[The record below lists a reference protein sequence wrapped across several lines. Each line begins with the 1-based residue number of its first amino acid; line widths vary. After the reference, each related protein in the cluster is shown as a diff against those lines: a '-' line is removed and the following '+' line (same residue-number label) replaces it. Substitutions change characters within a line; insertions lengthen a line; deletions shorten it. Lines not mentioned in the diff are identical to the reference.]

1 MGERRDDST
10 LRFGIGGLGIAG
22 ASILPVLLRHP
33 NVEVVAAASRNKERT
48 EKFLRDY
55 PAKAFSSVEEMCE
68 SDAVDAVY
76 VATPTEMHR
85 DHAIL
90 AAENGKHVVVEKP
103 MAVTL
108 EDTEAMI
115 EAAERNGVRMIVGP
129 SQSFEPPIRRIREI
143 VESGELGRVRMIHN
157 WYFND
162 WLYRPRTPEELRTEL
177 GGGVTFRQG
186 AHQFDIM
193 RLIGGGLARSVR
205 AMTGRWDETRPT
217 EGSHAAFVEFED
229 GTVGTAVYNGNDHFH
244 TTELTFGIGEGGPL
258 VTSGVY
264 ARSRKTIRDTGG
276 PEAETALK
284 VEAGY
289 GGRRAKNYAD
299 EEPHL
304 PFFGLTIVSCERGD
318 IRQSPDGLWVYG
330 EDEKTEILLD
340 KEFTGR
346 NALIAELYDAVI
358 KDEQPLHDG
367 RWGQANLEVCAA
379 VLQSARERKE
389 VFLSRQVAVRG

>member
-1 MGERRDDST
+1 M

-22 ASILPVLLRHP
+22 ASMVPVLLKHP
-33 NVEVVAAASRNKERT
+33 NVEISAVASRNKERT
-48 EKFLRDY
+48 EKFVRD
-55 PAKAFSSVEEMCE
+55 FSVETFPGIEEMCE

-76 VATPTEMHR
+76 VATPTQMHA

-103 MAVTL
+103 IAANL
-108 EDTEAMI
+108 EDTKAMI
-115 EAAERNGVRMIVGP
+115 EAAERNRVKMIVGP
-129 SQSFEPPIRRIREI
+129 SQSFEPPIRKIREI
-143 VESGELGRVRMIHN
+143 VKSGTLGRVGMINN

-162 WLYRPRTPEELRTEL
+162 WLYRPRTPDELRTDL

-193 RLIGGGLARSVR
+193 RLIGGGLVRSVR
-205 AMTGRWDETRPT
+205 AMTGRWDESRPT
-217 EGSHAAFVEFED
+217 EGSHAVFLEFED
-229 GTVGTAVYNGNDHFH
+229 GTAGTAVYNGYDHFH

-258 VTSGVY
+258 VTSDVY
-264 ARSRKTIRDTGG
+264 ARSRKMVREAGD

-284 VEAGY
+284 VAAGY
-289 GGRRAKNYAD
+289 GGDRMKNYAE

-318 IRQSPDGLWVYG
+318 IRQSPEGLLVYG
-330 EDEKTEILLD
+330 EEEREEIPLD

-346 NALIAELYDAVI
+346 DALIAELYDAVVS
-358 KDEQPLHDG
+358 DEQPLHDG
-367 RWGQANLEVCAA
+367 RWGQANLEVCMA
-379 VLQSARERKE
+379 VLESARQRKE
-389 VFLSRQVAVRG
+389 IFLSLQTEVRD